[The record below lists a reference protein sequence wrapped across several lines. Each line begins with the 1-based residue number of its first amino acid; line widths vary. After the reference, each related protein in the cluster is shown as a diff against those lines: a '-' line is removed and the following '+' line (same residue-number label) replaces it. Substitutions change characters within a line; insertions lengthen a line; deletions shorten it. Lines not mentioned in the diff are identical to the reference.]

1 MHIYACAND
10 ELSVIFRKPYNE
22 QMKIISQVL
31 KSNYKIAEKL
41 NKHFV
46 VFVIIIT

>member
-10 ELSVIFRKPYNE
+10 ELSVIFRKPYNK
-22 QMKIISQVL
+22 QKKIISRVL
-31 KSNYKIAEKL
+31 KSNYKVAETL
-41 NKHFV
+41 NKHFE